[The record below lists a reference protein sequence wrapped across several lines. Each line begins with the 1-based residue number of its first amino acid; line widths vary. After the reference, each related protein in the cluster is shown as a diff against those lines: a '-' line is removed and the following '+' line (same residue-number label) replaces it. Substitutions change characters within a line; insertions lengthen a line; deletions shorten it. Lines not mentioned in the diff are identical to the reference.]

1 MAPGRN
7 GAAGQIA
14 LSQLANRDGATRMK
28 LLHRIKNWSNP
39 HDLTHIHL
47 KRMAAH
53 YGFTIGDHTYG
64 NPNVRFPDTG
74 ARLSIG
80 RYGSIADKVEIMLG
94 GNHHTD
100 LISTYPFGAL
110 PDLWP
115 EARSHSYKDSSNG
128 DVMIGHDVW
137 IGTGAIILSG
147 ITIGHGAVIAARAVI
162 TKDVPPY
169 AIVGGNPAKIIRYRF
184 DDMTISRLLASQ
196 WWDLP
201 HARIIALVPLLQSK
215 DIDGFLKAVDAG

>member
-1 MAPGRN
+1 
-7 GAAGQIA
+7 
-14 LSQLANRDGATRMK
+14 MK
-28 LLHRIKNWSNP
+28 ILHWIKNWSNP
-39 HDLTHIHL
+39 HDLTRIHL
-47 KRMAAH
+47 ERMAAR
-53 YGFTIGDHTYG
+53 YGFDIGDFTYG
-64 NPNVRFPDTG
+64 HPNVRFPDTG

-110 PDLWP
+110 HDLWP
-115 EARSHSYKDSSNG
+115 EARSHPYKDYSNG
-128 DVMIGHDVW
+128 DVAIGHDVW

-147 ITIGHGAVIAARAVI
+147 VTIGHGAVVAARAVV

-184 DDMTISRLLASQ
+184 DTTTISRLLASH
-196 WWDLP
+196 WWNLP

-215 DIDGFLKAVDAG
+215 DIDGFMHAVDAG